1 MAVTYIKSVVV
12 AHWDGDGADYVD
24 DETFVHFWL
33 DLDDQGDEAEAIAA
47 LPDILAT
54 LDRQEL
60 DWDDGVFLGSTGV
73 LSIPIPG
80 SLMIGVRSSTTG
92 VAPLQYLDALCAN
105 LTQRGWSGQLRVHH
119 EADRPWVPY
128 DPSPRSRPCSDLL
141 PGVTQ
146 PQSREFLGKNDRTSQ
161 PSWPGWQW
169 SGSTRLRDHSS
180 HFSEVSW
187 RPTSLQA
194 FELLKLELDTTADIG
209 AELGRL
215 VGVPRNEHEGLV
227 PGSRVGRTAVL
238 RDGYLTLTDNDPTGD
253 LADRLSNHVAVLA
266 SAPPEARYGL
276 TTGTVGH
283 GRSPGAVYG
292 ERLEMR
298 GQRVD
303 GSPHQRNGYSSGVPD
318 AYFAQRFP
326 TDMLVNSSAQLDEWR
341 RQDLDNGMTLL
352 TSLTPS
358 SWFTSPPAPDD
369 PRSGWMRHDADVNV
383 LGHARDALG
392 DFDPTHQWDRLSSAA
407 RRIRCAQGS

>member
-1 MAVTYIKSVVV
+1 MAVTYTKSVVV

-33 DLDDQGDEAEAIAA
+33 DLDEEGYEAEAIAA
-47 LPDILAT
+47 LPDMLTT

-60 DWDDGVFLGSTGV
+60 DWDDGVLLGSTGL

-80 SLMIGVRSSTTG
+80 SLMIGVRSSTPG

-128 DPSPRSRPCSDLL
+128 GPEPTITTMLGFVAPSAPASEPGRSWQERPNLTAEL
-141 PGVTQ
+141 A
-146 PQSREFLGKNDRTSQ
+146 
-161 PSWPGWQW
+161 
-169 SGSTRLRDHSS
+169 RLAVEWIDAAQGPLVY
-180 HFSEVSW
+180 FSEVSW

-194 FELLKLELDTTADIG
+194 FELLKLELDTTADVG

-238 RDGYLTLTDNDPTGD
+238 SDGYLTLTDNYPIGD

-283 GRSPGAVYG
+283 GRPPGAVYG
-292 ERLEMR
+292 ERPEMR
-298 GQRVD
+298 GQRVN
-303 GSPHQRNGYSSGVPD
+303 GSPHQRNGYSPGLPD
-318 AYFAQRFP
+318 AYFAQLFP
-326 TDMLVNSSAQLDEWR
+326 TDMLANSSAQLDEWR

-358 SWFTSPPAPDD
+358 SWFTSQPAPDD
-369 PRSGWMRHDADVNV
+369 PRSGWMRHDADVHV

-392 DFDPTHQWDRLSSAA
+392 DLIQRATGTA
-407 RRIRCAQGS
+407 